1 MAKQKKEPSTQQ
13 SPKQNAQ
20 QAANQKKQAAS
31 KPAAKSKR
39 QANNQ
44 QATKQQSTSSN
55 PPATKQKQESTPPPA
70 LKQKETTSQ
79 PMAEERLSIVLDQ
92 SVAILVD
99 GNNIEMSLHKAAG
112 KKSMINFDKLVPAL
126 LHNRAL
132 SRFIYFREGVSIS
145 QKLAERLQ
153 KNFHGSVVPCYKSA
167 DIPLTIKAVQVASK
181 VDTIIILSGDADYVE
196 LVRHLKSDGIR
207 VEVAAFPE
215 STAEVL
221 RNESDYFFPI
231 TVDYSFSFK

>member
-1 MAKQKKEPSTQQ
+1 MAKQKKESNPQPRAKNRET
-13 SPKQNAQ
+13 
-20 QAANQKKQAAS
+20 AS
-31 KPAAKSKR
+31 QGAAK
-39 QANNQ
+39 Q
-44 QATKQQSTSSN
+44 QKQSTSRSVS
-55 PPATKQKQESTPPPA
+55 KQQKTAAAQPKAPNREAAAPLAPKQ
-70 LKQKETTSQ
+70 QKELVVQSVQKPQ
-79 PMAEERLSIVLDQ
+79 PVAEEKLSIVLDQ

-126 LHNRAL
+126 LQNRAL

-196 LVRHLKSDGIR
+196 LVRHLKSGGIR
-207 VEVAAFPE
+207 VEVAAFPD

-221 RNESDYFFPI
+221 RNESDHFFPI

>member
-1 MAKQKKEPSTQQ
+1 MAKQKKEPSAPQT
-13 SPKQNAQ
+13 SK
-20 QAANQKKQAAS
+20 QKKAS
-31 KPAAKSKR
+31 SSQSVTKPKR
-39 QANNQ
+39 QP
-44 QATKQQSTSSN
+44 STQPAVSQKASPNSSSV
-55 PPATKQKQESTPPPA
+55 ARQKQEPA
-70 LKQKETTSQ
+70 PQ
-79 PMAEERLSIVLDQ
+79 PVSEEKINIVLDQ

-126 LHNRAL
+126 LQNRAL
-132 SRFIYFREGVSIS
+132 SRLIYFREGVSIS

-215 STAEVL
+215 TTAAVL
-221 RNESDYFFPI
+221 RSECDYFFPI

>member
-1 MAKQKKEPSTQQ
+1 MARQKKETS
-13 SPKQNAQ
+13 KQPTAQ
-20 QAANQKKQAAS
+20 QKV
-31 KPAAKSKR
+31 KPGAPHVA
-39 QANNQ
+39 
-44 QATKQQSTSSN
+44 
-55 PPATKQKQESTPPPA
+55 KQKQESSGQPA
-70 LKQKETTSQ
+70 ARQQNEPASQ
-79 PMAEERLSIVLDQ
+79 PASKPQPAAEERISIVLDQ

-126 LHNRAL
+126 LQNRAL

-167 DIPLTIKAVQVASK
+167 DIPLTIQAVQVSSK

-196 LVRHLKSDGIR
+196 LVRHLKSGGVR

-231 TVDYSFSFK
+231 TVEYSFSFK

>member
-1 MAKQKKEPSTQQ
+1 MAKQKKETSAKPRAKNRETATQ
-13 SPKQNAQ
+13 
-20 QAANQKKQAAS
+20 
-31 KPAAKSKR
+31 PAAK
-39 QANNQ
+39 Q
-44 QATKQQSTSSN
+44 
-55 PPATKQKQESTPPPA
+55 
-70 LKQKETTSQ
+70 QKEPISQ
-79 PMAEERLSIVLDQ
+79 SVAKPQAISEEKISIVLDQ

-126 LHNRAL
+126 LQNRAL